1 MLQAAARTT
10 AIAKCKTN
18 LGQNES
24 KLFLIRNLSLA
35 LSLSV
40 FPSLA
45 VYLFRWQVEQRMLAT
60 ATAATLL
67 LLLVLLLWQLLAQCK
82 YNYRQQLAHILQQ
95 ASAAAHVAQDT
106 YRLSVEAISLLTN
119 THKHTRTHTTP
130 RTLLNSNAD
139 YPYEYVKWQANAAYV
154 RYDELL
160 H

>member
-1 MLQAAARTT
+1 
-10 AIAKCKTN
+10 
-18 LGQNES
+18 
-24 KLFLIRNLSLA
+24 
-35 LSLSV
+35 
-40 FPSLA
+40 
-45 VYLFRWQVEQRMLAT
+45 MLAT
-60 ATAATLL
+60 ATATTLL

-106 YRLSVEAISLLTN
+106 YTLSVEAISLLTN

-130 RTLLNSNAD
+130 PTLLNSNAD